1 MAARNVRARR
11 TGKPWFAAR
20 LCWLLGVGVGLPG
33 GSGGAVL
40 LGRHRPGH
48 LEHALGELPLAGEQL
63 LGEVVGTGH
72 ELLGLGQLVSEGQAG
87 RRDRRRD
94 RLDRL
99 GPGLDGI
106 DDGVL
111 ALANGVQDLAL
122 NLMASGAGISHF
134 FLLEMV
140 CMLTILRAL
149 DDLSSAENGG
159 WRRASAVDV
168 VAGRVAKRRVALAA
182 DGRRLYL
189 RAGPLH
195 SPVGPALPPS
205 TLDDLRALAP
215 LRRGAMAVLAHFV
228 PGLGTGR
235 VDDAGD
241 VPTAGQHVPPQ
252 TAKQPDGLVRGSPR
266 H

>member
-40 LGRHRPGH
+40 LGGHRPGH

-63 LGEVVGTGH
+63 LGEVVGTRH

-111 ALANGVQDLAL
+111 ALADGVQDLAL
-122 NLMASGAGISHF
+122 NLVANGAGISHF
-134 FLLEMV
+134 FLL
-140 CMLTILRAL
+140 
-149 DDLSSAENGG
+149 GG
-159 WRRASAVDV
+159 WSLCLLYYALWLICQAEWTAGRCRASAVDV
-168 VAGRVAKRRVALAA
+168 VAGRVAQRRVAAGSH
-182 DGRRLYL
+182 GRWL
-189 RAGPLH
+189 RQRSG
-195 SPVGPALPPS
+195 
-205 TLDDLRALAP
+205 
-215 LRRGAMAVLAHFV
+215 
-228 PGLGTGR
+228 
-235 VDDAGD
+235 
-241 VPTAGQHVPPQ
+241 
-252 TAKQPDGLVRGSPR
+252 
-266 H
+266 

>member
-20 LCWLLGVGVGLPG
+20 LCWLLGVGVGLLG

-40 LGRHRPGH
+40 LGGSGGAVLLGGHPPGH
-48 LEHALGELPLAGEQL
+48 LEHALGELPLAREQL

-106 DDGVL
+106 DNGVL

-122 NLMASGAGISHF
+122 NLMANGAGISHF
-134 FLLEMV
+134 FLL
-140 CMLTILRAL
+140 
-149 DDLSSAENGG
+149 GG
-159 WRRASAVDV
+159 
-168 VAGRVAKRRVALAA
+168 G
-182 DGRRLYL
+182 LYAYYTT
-189 RAGPLH
+189 RSG
-195 SPVGPALPPS
+195 
-205 TLDDLRALAP
+205 
-215 LRRGAMAVLAHFV
+215 
-228 PGLGTGR
+228 
-235 VDDAGD
+235 
-241 VPTAGQHVPPQ
+241 
-252 TAKQPDGLVRGSPR
+252 
-266 H
+266 

>member
-1 MAARNVRARR
+1 MAARNVRTRR

-20 LCWLLGVGVGLPG
+20 LCWFFGVGVCPPG

-40 LGRHRPGH
+40 LFGHRPGP

-106 DDGVL
+106 DNGVL

-122 NLMASGAGISHF
+122 NLMANGAGISHF
-134 FLLEMV
+134 FLL
-140 CMLTILRAL
+140 
-149 DDLSSAENGG
+149 GG
-159 WRRASAVDV
+159 
-168 VAGRVAKRRVALAA
+168 G
-182 DGRRLYL
+182 LYAYYTT
-189 RAGPLH
+189 RSG
-195 SPVGPALPPS
+195 
-205 TLDDLRALAP
+205 
-215 LRRGAMAVLAHFV
+215 
-228 PGLGTGR
+228 
-235 VDDAGD
+235 
-241 VPTAGQHVPPQ
+241 
-252 TAKQPDGLVRGSPR
+252 
-266 H
+266 

>member
-40 LGRHRPGH
+40 LGGHRPGH

-122 NLMASGAGISHF
+122 NLVADGAGIGHF
-134 FLLEMV
+134 FLLGGV
-140 CMLTILRAL
+140 ILTLAILRAL
-149 DDLSSAENGG
+149 VDLSSAPGPPGG
-159 WRRASAVDV
+159 GGAGGGAPPGVVAAGGGLVPRVSRGCSRRARRPAPGDGGFPWAVASSA
-168 VAGRVAKRRVALAA
+168 
-182 DGRRLYL
+182 L
-189 RAGPLH
+189 RPACGPTRS
-195 SPVGPALPPS
+195 SP
-205 TLDDLRALAP
+205 
-215 LRRGAMAVLAHFV
+215 
-228 PGLGTGR
+228 
-235 VDDAGD
+235 
-241 VPTAGQHVPPQ
+241 PT
-252 TAKQPDGLVRGSPR
+252 RS
-266 H
+266 

>member
-122 NLMASGAGISHF
+122 NLVADGAGIGHF
-134 FLLEMV
+134 FLLGGAI
-140 CMLTILRAL
+140 LTLAILRAL
-149 DDLSSAENGG
+149 VDLSSAPARPTGEG
-159 WRRASAVDV
+159 WCRPSAVDV
-168 VAGRVAKRRVALAA
+168 VAGRVAQRRVTAGSHGRWLRQRSGPLA
-182 DGRRLYL
+182 GPPGPVLPP
-189 RAGPLH
+189 RAGAALCDRPPL
-195 SPVGPALPPS
+195 
-205 TLDDLRALAP
+205 
-215 LRRGAMAVLAHFV
+215 
-228 PGLGTGR
+228 
-235 VDDAGD
+235 
-241 VPTAGQHVPPQ
+241 
-252 TAKQPDGLVRGSPR
+252 
-266 H
+266 